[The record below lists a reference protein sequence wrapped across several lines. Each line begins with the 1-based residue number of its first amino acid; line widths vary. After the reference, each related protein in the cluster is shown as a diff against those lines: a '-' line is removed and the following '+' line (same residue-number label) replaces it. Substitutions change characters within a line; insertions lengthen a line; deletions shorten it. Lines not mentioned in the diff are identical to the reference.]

1 MKILLDL
8 KNMPSVILSEA
19 PQDVRGSKNNCCK
32 NVGSWIRHV
41 QVPFLSLL
49 SCSLSASFLTYQ
61 ITELLCS
68 ITVHLNELI
77 NEKHLERWQ
86 W

>member
-1 MKILLDL
+1 M
-8 KNMPSVILSEA
+8 SEA
-19 PQDVRGSKNNCCK
+19 VKTAGLRMWALESDR
-32 NVGSWIRHV
+32 V

-61 ITELLCS
+61 KIELLCS

-77 NEKHLERWQ
+77 NEKHLEQ
-86 W
+86 

>member
-1 MKILLDL
+1 M
-8 KNMPSVILSEA
+8 SEA
-19 PQDVRGSKNNCCK
+19 VKTTGLRMWALESG
-32 NVGSWIRHV
+32 HV

-77 NEKHLERWQ
+77 NEKHLER
-86 W
+86 